1 MMPAPTI
8 ALQRAI
14 DLESV
19 WQASRHLLEEALP
32 HHSCSLMLGID
43 NFQPSTARHHVVQ
56 SQRVDYVPATSL
68 AVSRPFLCANPQ
80 VPLYTYS
87 QIVSQD
93 PQALQRR
100 IAQDEPLEEWAE
112 FVHLAFWDHT
122 RPMAVM
128 SIRRSSSQPR
138 FSHDE
143 LAFLEQIHPVID
155 AGLYRLRALEFERS
169 RSMAMQQMLC
179 GGPTPSLLF
188 DADGSIV
195 FATDSAI
202 NLWQRWNEGDTSPA
216 SRRAKARQGTDVDP
230 SAARDAVLPGLVG
243 QCPVEGSRR
252 LRHPRIPGFS
262 AVIEPVRLQG
272 SVLSR
277 PVYGMLTFTECPVLA
292 EDHPGSPAPMLERL
306 SPSERKVALLVAE
319 GLRNNE
325 IAERLCRSRRTV
337 ESQLNSIYGKCNVQS
352 RTQLL
357 REMRGA

>member
-1 MMPAPTI
+1 MMPAPTL

-19 WQASRHLLEEALP
+19 WQASRHLLEDALP

-68 AVSRPFLCANPQ
+68 AVSRPFLTANPE
-80 VPLYTYS
+80 VSLYTYS

-112 FVHLAFWDHT
+112 FVHLAFWDHA

-138 FSHDE
+138 FSGDE

-155 AGLYRLRALEFERS
+155 AGLYRLRALEFERA
-169 RSMAMQQMLC
+169 RSVAMQQMLC

-188 DADGSIV
+188 DADGNIV

-202 NLWQRWNEGDTSPA
+202 GLWQRWNHAEATPA
-216 SRRAKARQGTDVDP
+216 ARRAKSQRHGDAEDP
-230 SAARDAVLPGLVG
+230 GAGDAVLPGLVG

-252 LRHPRIPGFS
+252 LRHPRIPGFT
-262 AVIEPVRLQG
+262 ALIEPVRVQG

-277 PVYGMLTFTECPVLA
+277 PVYGMLTFIECPPSA
-292 EDHPGSPAPMLERL
+292 DDTRSSTDPMLERL

-357 REMRGA
+357 REMRGV